1 MPKLR
6 IEHLFLSLVAILAGV
21 GTVIFSGAFVQ
32 QANVVT
38 TTKDARLLTAGN
50 GVSINDVLLSFRL
63 HEGEMR
69 DLLNRAANFNSS
81 KQVSDYIDDVTNIYS
96 VLLDQVQRLYNAP
109 FEVIVEMRQLLS
121 SIDNLRDVATDFM
134 RDDQFFFDDDLV
146 RELNRMNR
154 RMDGKSSSIQELLL
168 FLNPLAFQASINDLS
183 DQFNEINTKVWGLSL
198 NADDVNTE
206 DDINETKTQLRRH
219 FSDVE
224 DIVRQWLLG
233 GNDRIQL
240 QDQVGNFK
248 NTINQFMNDL
258 DREVPSYLSEELDE
272 LQDFVSERLYDI
284 GQLFWDPGLYT
295 PYTYFVGLQDQD
307 IFLQI
312 NRIHSLYRS
321 AVHLRDDAD
330 NVLGDEFRDFRRD
343 MLDIARDLLGE
354 VEQISPFTSLEGFR
368 MLADEIQRVEDALDD
383 AFDILVVKG
392 HGFTQSEA
400 NRLENDMQNI
410 LDDVDNH
417 FNSLARQAHG
427 TMLKEARL
435 QEAYD
440 PVNFVLVNNIMSMK
454 ADGLFHENDNVS
466 KLELISAIIQAQH
479 IDPTQE
485 TSPVFYDDV
494 PALWEQTV
502 ALGVRNG
509 WVFPRSI
516 YTFGLTDY
524 VTRAQGLFAVMQA
537 YGLPTYPAGRPQ
549 TFVDVLPEMNFI
561 ELARQ
566 IDLVNGIA
574 PTLFAPDQAMTRYEL
589 ASILMRAAGLTII

>member
-96 VLLDQVQRLYNAP
+96 VLLDQVQSLYNAP

-121 SIDNLRDVATDFM
+121 SIDNLSDVATDFM

-168 FLNPLAFQASINDLS
+168 FLNPLAFQA
-183 DQFNEINTKVWGLSL
+183 SL

-383 AFDILVVKG
+383 AFDIL
-392 HGFTQSEA
+392 F
-400 NRLENDMQNI
+400 L
-410 LDDVDNH
+410 
-417 FNSLARQAHG
+417 
-427 TMLKEARL
+427 
-435 QEAYD
+435 
-440 PVNFVLVNNIMSMK
+440 
-454 ADGLFHENDNVS
+454 
-466 KLELISAIIQAQH
+466 
-479 IDPTQE
+479 
-485 TSPVFYDDV
+485 
-494 PALWEQTV
+494 
-502 ALGVRNG
+502 
-509 WVFPRSI
+509 
-516 YTFGLTDY
+516 
-524 VTRAQGLFAVMQA
+524 
-537 YGLPTYPAGRPQ
+537 
-549 TFVDVLPEMNFI
+549 
-561 ELARQ
+561 
-566 IDLVNGIA
+566 
-574 PTLFAPDQAMTRYEL
+574 
-589 ASILMRAAGLTII
+589 